1 MATMIPKARRGR
13 NGKAGDPLERS
24 LKAMERRAVVEAMAD
39 AGGHKYAAAR
49 LLGITPRGLYNK
61 LIAFGLH
68 VPKSARRA
76 ARRGA
81 KGGERVKKGKP
92 KPKPKPRP
100 DPYQSP

>member
-1 MATMIPKARRGR
+1 MATMIPKRRRGR
-13 NGKAGDPLERS
+13 QAKVGGDVPSHS
-24 LKAMERRAVVEAMAD
+24 LKASERRAVVEAMAF

-61 LIAFGLH
+61 LIAFGLYT
-68 VPKSARRA
+68 PKSARRA
-76 ARRGA
+76 S

-100 DPYQSP
+100 EPYQAP

>member
-13 NGKAGDPLERS
+13 NGKAGEPPSHSLKVLERQTVVD
-24 LKAMERRAVVEAMAD
+24 AMDA

-49 LLGITPRGLYNK
+49 MLGITPRGLYNK

-68 VPKSARRA
+68 TPKSARAGKR
-76 ARRGA
+76 

-100 DPYQSP
+100 DPYQAP